1 MRENERERVCR
12 QGTEAWR
19 RLKREK
25 SWGDWLK
32 VGEALQVGR
41 EWAMNWAARNK
52 PEGKAYTIALT
63 EWLTKYKLDDMD
75 KGDRSRLYAV
85 MDNLPMIEEW
95 RQRLTITERLKFNHP
110 NAVLRKWK
118 ASIEPPSERGKATS
132 IDTWV
137 ADLMD
142 KPEKKRAKSLYELL
156 LRLNLSMSHI
166 DDAHETYARRLG
178 LR

>member
-1 MRENERERVCR
+1 
-12 QGTEAWR
+12 
-19 RLKREK
+19 
-25 SWGDWLK
+25 
-32 VGEALQVGR
+32 
-41 EWAMNWAARNK
+41 
-52 PEGKAYTIALT
+52 
-63 EWLTKYKLDDMD
+63 MD

-142 KPEKKRAKSLYELL
+142 KPEKKRAELL
-156 LRLNLSMSHI
+156 CTSCSCVKI
-166 DDAHETYARRLG
+166 
-178 LR
+178 